1 VATLN
6 PSFFVGVSPDA
17 ALKMLAADPQAA
29 MMDTELARAF
39 NIQTGDQ
46 IRVQLTD
53 RVSGKL
59 VPATFHAVAV
69 FKNFPGFPQGVD
81 LVTNLAY
88 YQQTVHA
95 ANPDAYLVRTDGTD
109 AGTAVVATVVQALST
124 PAQPLTINTSAK
136 AYNIDQSSLSS
147 LNISGLGRLD
157 GLYTVLMSALGI
169 AIFVFGLLL
178 QRAKEHV
185 TMRALGIRMAQLQG
199 LVLGEAG
206 LVSVVSL
213 VIGGVVGTA
222 MALMFVQILRPL
234 FIIAPDG
241 LAVPGSELI
250 LLAILVLTAM
260 ALSSVVAGASLRRVR
275 LVEILREE

>member
-1 VATLN
+1 
-6 PSFFVGVSPDA
+6 
-17 ALKMLAADPQAA
+17 

-109 AGTAVVATVVQALST
+109 AGTAAVATVVQALST